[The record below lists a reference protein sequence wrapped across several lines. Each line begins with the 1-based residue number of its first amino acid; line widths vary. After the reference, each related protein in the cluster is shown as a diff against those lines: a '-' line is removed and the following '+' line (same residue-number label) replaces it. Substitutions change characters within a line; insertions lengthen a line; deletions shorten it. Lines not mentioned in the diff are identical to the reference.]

1 MGTPMTT
8 TDLLEPLPD
17 LNTGPRRTTTSAI
30 RRVKYV
36 GSLAPWAPFKQETMQ
51 TFENTAW
58 APNPLAIRL
67 PNTPLLGDLAQEHVR
82 CGSVMSS
89 KLMPAQWMINGVL
102 FSVKIKISPRQA
114 VSRISARLHYTNSRI
129 LSRTNMASKSSILK
143 ASTFTVLSTV
153 RSPVHRRPISLSREN
168 GKTLRSRSP
177 DISSLIYLPP
187 SYSRLGLRGC
197 AWSLRMDL

>member
-30 RRVKYV
+30 RRVKCV
-36 GSLAPWAPFKQETMQ
+36 GRLAPWASFKQEAMQ

-82 CGSVMSS
+82 CGS
-89 KLMPAQWMINGVL
+89 
-102 FSVKIKISPRQA
+102 
-114 VSRISARLHYTNSRI
+114 
-129 LSRTNMASKSSILK
+129 
-143 ASTFTVLSTV
+143 
-153 RSPVHRRPISLSREN
+153 EN
-168 GKTLRSRSP
+168 GLKGRFQERVGQTLGAIFDANGIDLHFGDSECATAPRATRRQRP
-177 DISSLIYLPP
+177 DIIVMAGNGTRHVVGELKTFWIAAHDL
-187 SYSRLGLRGC
+187 
-197 AWSLRMDL
+197 SLRVQQFESGMQDELRDIIGKICNLHKP